1 MFLEKQLNCNV
12 GALFPQGNTAESQ
25 RTQTPVDTVANMQV
39 SLEVDWKQGDK
50 KLYFMTIAQS
60 TFFFFFF

>member
-1 MFLEKQLNCNV
+1 M
-12 GALFPQGNTAESQ
+12 
-25 RTQTPVDTVANMQV
+25 QTPGDTVMKVYV

-60 TFFFFFF
+60 FFFFLPSGGEVPLGQAVR